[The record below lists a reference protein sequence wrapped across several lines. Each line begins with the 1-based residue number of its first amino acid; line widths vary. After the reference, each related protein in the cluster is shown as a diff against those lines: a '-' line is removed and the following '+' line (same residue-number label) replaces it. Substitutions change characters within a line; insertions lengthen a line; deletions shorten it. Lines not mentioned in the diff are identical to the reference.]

1 MYVKSS
7 TLLIC
12 HCTKKILWPF
22 FKKKFKSYED
32 PSLYLLYN
40 VELKIWQ
47 VNNTVGE

>member
-12 HCTKKILWPF
+12 HCTKKFLWPLF
-22 FKKKFKSYED
+22 LKKYKSYED